1 MKKKSIFFAAF
12 LVSGCG
18 EPLCKNQ
25 LIYEVESP
33 EQDYIASIFQRNC
46 GATTPVI
53 NVVNV
58 QRKKEILDFENY
70 NNWAFTAHG
79 ESSVTVSWK
88 ANNDLLISYNTLD
101 TNPTQKMQINGITIS
116 YGKLTRP

>member
-1 MKKKSIFFAAF
+1 MKKESIFFATF
-12 LVSGCG
+12 LASGCG

-33 EQDYIASIFQRNC
+33 EKDYIASVFQRNC

-58 QRKKEILDFENY
+58 QRKKEILDLENY
-70 NNWAFTAHG
+70 NSWAFTAHG
-79 ESSVTVSWK
+79 ESSVTLRWK
-88 ANNDLLISYNTLD
+88 ENKDLLISYDTLD
-101 TNPTQKMQINGITIS
+101 ANPTQKTQINGITLS
-116 YGKLTRP
+116 YEKLTRP